1 MNNIGRKK
9 VFVALGMASVAG
21 QAKLAGIFRFL
32 REKYGPEQGWNI
44 KLIRTRDEL
53 TKESIEKAISE
64 KTDGFIVSFNEV
76 NSIFT
81 ALSNLSTPAVMTDAY
96 SESLER
102 RAENVVN
109 IRISSE
115 LIGREAADYLM
126 SLGVA
131 RSYAFLH
138 SSPKKNWSWIRFE
151 AFRKTLA
158 DNGLWSKELYTPEEV
173 LKLKRPVAIFA
184 ACDNRAYDLLNVLS
198 SRKIRVP
205 GEAVVLGVDNDP
217 LICENSHPRLSSIQ
231 PHFEEEGYLA
241 AKALDAM
248 MHGEKPESNLLY
260 SGIKRLVR
268 RESTGELSTAG
279 RMIQKALAYIDRHA
293 LEGIGV
299 EDVVKHLR
307 CSRSLADLR
316 FRQLQNRTILQA
328 ITERRLT
335 EVRERLRGT
344 RETIESIAAACGYKN
359 SNYLKNLFKKQF
371 GMSMSTFRTVSGLKI
386 KNPNR

>member
-1 MNNIGRKK
+1 MKNIGKKK
-9 VFVALGMASVAG
+9 VFVALSMASVAG

-32 REKYGPEQGWNI
+32 HEKYGPEHAWDI
-44 KLIRTRDEL
+44 KLIRRNNDL
-53 TKESIEKAISE
+53 TEETIEKAISE
-64 KTDGFIVSFNEV
+64 KTEGFIVSSHAA
-76 NSIFT
+76 NSTFS
-81 ALSNLSTPAVMTDAY
+81 ALSNLSTPAVIMDVCA
-96 SESLER
+96 EPLEH
-102 RAENVVN
+102 RANNVVT

-115 LIGREAADYLM
+115 VIAREAADYLTN
-126 SLGVA
+126 LGVA

-138 SSPKKNWSWIRFE
+138 SDPVRNWSTSRFNE
-151 AFRKTLA
+151 FRKMLA
-158 DNGLWSKELYTPEEV
+158 DNGLWCEELHSPEEV
-173 LKLKRPVAIFA
+173 LRLKRPVAVFA
-184 ACDNRAYDLLNVLS
+184 ACDSRAYDLLNLLS
-198 SRKIRVP
+198 SKKIRVP
-205 GEAVVLGVDNDP
+205 RDVVVLGVDNDP

-241 AKALDAM
+241 AKILDAM
-248 MHGEKPESNLLY
+248 MRGEKPQSTLVF

-268 RESTGELSTAG
+268 RESTGDLSTAG
-279 RMIQKALAYIDRHA
+279 RMINKALLYIDRHA

-359 SNYLKNLFKKQF
+359 SNYLKNLFKKRF
-371 GMSMSTFRTVSGLKI
+371 GMSMKTYRNVSGIKI
-386 KNPNR
+386 KGK